1 MLAPDSGLVTAA
13 TGGEARA
20 PEGRHGIQSVSR
32 AVRMLKVLASSETP
46 LSVPALARS
55 CGLQR
60 TTAWRLL
67 VTLEG
72 EGLVERETPGGRF
85 RVGYAAVA
93 IAARALDGSRATA
106 RVLHPVLEA
115 LVRATGESALSSVV
129 QGMRTLLVDEVD
141 PPSVL
146 SVNWVGKEFP
156 LHSSSMGKILLAAL
170 PAAEL
175 DRFLAEPLARLTART
190 ITDPAQLRTDLARV
204 RVGRVAVSD
213 EEFELGCVGL
223 SAAVEAPGSL
233 PVAILT
239 VTGPA
244 SRIPT
249 SKFPLVARHLCAAAD
264 LARKTLG
271 YVEPS
276 LTTGA
281 R

>member
-1 MLAPDSGLVTAA
+1 MTPDSGLM
-13 TGGEARA
+13 TGSSGGGTPEA
-20 PEGRHGIQSVSR
+20 EGRQGIQSVRR
-32 AVRMLKVLASSETP
+32 AVRMLKVLALSESP
-46 LSVPALARS
+46 LGVPALARS

-72 EGLVERETPGGRF
+72 EGLVERDTPGGRF
-85 RVGYAAVA
+85 RVGYGAVT
-93 IAARALDGSRATA
+93 IAARALDESRATA

-129 QGMRTLLVDEVD
+129 RGMRTLLVDEVN
-141 PPSVL
+141 PPSAL
-146 SVNWVGKEFP
+146 TVNWVGKEFP
-156 LHSSSMGKILLAAL
+156 LHTSSMGKVLLAAL

-175 DRFLAEPLARLTART
+175 DRFLAEPLARLTTRT
-190 ITDPAQLRTDLARV
+190 IIDPTQLRNDLATV
-204 RVGRVAVSD
+204 RLGRVAVSD

-233 PVAILT
+233 PAAILT

-244 SRIPT
+244 SRIPA
-249 SKFPLVARHLCAAAD
+249 SRFPLVASHLCAAAD

-271 YVEPS
+271 YVEP
-276 LTTGA
+276 TAITGA